1 MTAVFWAGP
10 DCLRFPVSGP
20 SAEGTPDIDAQT
32 LGVRPA
38 GPL

>member
-20 SAEGTPDIDAQT
+20 SAEGTPDTAAQAVT
-32 LGVRPA
+32 GPA
-38 GPL
+38 R